1 MSAGYFKIDSGGG
14 YGTDG
19 PPAPAD
25 PGGVSRLEAEVRS
38 LENLNRAIL
47 DNIQCALVILDE
59 AGTIL
64 DCNRRFREIAG
75 TSPDRAITARWE
87 DFVAEEDR
95 ARIRGFLKDVSRP
108 IVSQTFRFISSDGVS
123 SYMQANSS
131 TIPGTG
137 DRVVSLADLSEIVK
151 AQHRTAESEDRY
163 RTAVESTRDGILICR
178 EETIHFVNS
187 TFCGLT
193 GWSREQTYSMNPLE
207 LFPPDDRSRLIAV
220 LGSPGTDGSTVSAPF
235 EVQVLRRDG
244 TVFPVEISPVRINV
258 RGNPAVLLT
267 IHDMTIRKLAE
278 KQLKENHKLFK
289 AIVDNSPVA
298 ISLHDR
304 NGTLLMAN
312 GAWRSIWGK
321 TEEDQQRLMQPRER
335 LKMDLRDNYLSGYLT
350 QVEKI
355 YREGGE
361 LFIPRLRILN
371 PPPDGA
377 EWISHH
383 FYAIEDDRGEVDRVV
398 VLTLDLTE
406 VLKTREQLAES
417 EGQYRELVENIPVA
431 MYRTSVDVA
440 GGRLLSANP
449 EMMKLMGISEQDE
462 LAGIS
467 VDELYVSSER
477 RGQFLDVVSRG
488 ERVENFQA
496 ELRRRD
502 GSTFKASLS
511 ARGRYDRDGRLSWIE
526 GVVREITETAGS
538 MPASSP
544 SSQ

>member
-1 MSAGYFKIDSGGG
+1 MGTGYFKMDSGGG
-14 YGTDG
+14 YGTD
-19 PPAPAD
+19 AD
-25 PGGVSRLEAEVRS
+25 PGHADPGQASRLEAEVRS
-38 LENLNRAIL
+38 LESLNRAIL
-47 DNIQCALVILDE
+47 DNIQSALVVLDE
-59 AGTIL
+59 ADTII
-64 DCNRRFREIAG
+64 DCNRRFAELAV
-75 TSPDRAITARWE
+75 TSPDQIIAARWE
-87 DFVAEEDR
+87 NFVAEEDR
-95 ARIRGFLKDVSRP
+95 TRVKGFLKDVSRP
-108 IVSQTFRFISSDGVS
+108 VVSQTFRFISSDGVS
-123 SYMQANSS
+123 SYMQANSGP
-131 TIPGTG
+131 IPGTS
-137 DRVVSLADLSEIVK
+137 DRVVSLTDLSEIVK

-178 EETIHFVNS
+178 DDTIHFVNS

-207 LFPPDDRSRLIAV
+207 FFPPDDRNRFIEL
-220 LGSPGTDGSTVSAPF
+220 LGSPGTGGTSASAPF
-235 EVQVLRRDG
+235 EVQVLKRDG
-244 TVFPVEISPVRINV
+244 TAFPVEVSPVSISV

-267 IHDMTIRKLAE
+267 IHDLTIRKLAE
-278 KQLKENHKLFK
+278 KQLRENHKLFK

-298 ISLHDR
+298 VSVHDR

-321 TEEDQQRLMQPRER
+321 TEEDQERLMQPRER

-371 PPPDGA
+371 PPPNGA

-383 FYAIEDDRGEVDRVV
+383 FYAIEDDRGRVDKVV

-406 VLKTREQLAES
+406 SLNTREQLKES

-431 MYRTSVDVA
+431 MYRTSIEE
-440 GGRLLSANP
+440 GGKLLSANP
-449 EMMKLMGISEQDE
+449 EMLRIMGLSEQDD
-462 LAGIS
+462 LSGIS
-467 VDELYVSSER
+467 VDSLYVDRECR
-477 RGQFLDVVSRG
+477 QQFLDAVSRG

-502 GSTFKASLS
+502 GSTFQASLS

-526 GVVREITETAGS
+526 GVVREISGVVGSTTA
-538 MPASSP
+538 SP
-544 SSQ
+544 NPSQ